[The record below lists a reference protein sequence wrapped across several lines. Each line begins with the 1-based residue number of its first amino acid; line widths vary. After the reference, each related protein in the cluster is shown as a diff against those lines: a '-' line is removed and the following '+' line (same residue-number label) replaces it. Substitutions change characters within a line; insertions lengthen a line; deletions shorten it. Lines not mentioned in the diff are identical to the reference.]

1 MKRRFRVRRLQL
13 RLLTGSVAMMLG
25 ALGTVLIYPSIRD
38 ARIIRGLADADANRQ
53 RQAMARAV
61 AAGRDSR
68 ASLRRLIRALD
79 TENDRQ
85 FLALVDVLQELDAFD
100 TPDRDPLH
108 VDRIRALGIESARS
122 PSDPTS
128 AAGTRELL
136 VRQIVLSGR
145 DNRHVRRALAGTAG
159 DAVPRVRI
167 AAALLAARLKD
178 HDVLRKLMR
187 DPDANVAA
195 AAALDAGLADMT
207 DLVGEITTLLA
218 GAKDS
223 ATLSAAAYAL
233 ARLAPARSATA
244 ICNALGD
251 ATARKDRRLR
261 NRLLLAA
268 GKLAGDDVRAA
279 VLAAVNSRDDREY
292 APAVA
297 VLTAGKLELAGA
309 APSIERILS
318 AAAKGHPG
326 LKESQVLAALW
337 AADRL
342 DLPVRAQAN
351 AICRNWWH
359 PKFPFLLAEAA
370 RVLGR
375 QADLPQG
382 DDANAPT
389 REQCIATLRLAA
401 AYQPL
406 PTTTPATMPAATP
419 ATTPLP
425 SAAAAAALW
434 MLRPDATYMTR
445 QDAVGDDQGFQ
456 DWKIDRSSSAFFV
469 HMAAG
474 SESSRAGDYLAWRIG
489 RSGKAAAF
497 DLGLGLLPR
506 RGAPAALRV
515 YNNNKR
521 ATGAM
526 LLALAAGDAETKR
539 AARERIRSRLFG
551 GPLGGETDPY
561 LKGSYH
567 CALLILGEGGFH
579 EQVRALLDSLEFP
592 KRRVVGALCAAG
604 DGRVLDWLLADQD
617 ASPDDVQY
625 LLLNTGIGEILAHAA
640 PQLPRVDAAAD
651 DRTRLWQ
658 VRILQDYYAIHRGGV
673 RLGPSRQAPGA
684 R

>member
-1 MKRRFRVRRLQL
+1 MKRRFRVQRLQL

-25 ALGTVLIYPSIRD
+25 VLGTVLIYPSIRD
-38 ARIIRGLADADANRQ
+38 ARIIRGLADTDANRQ
-53 RQAMARAV
+53 RRAMAAAV
-61 AAGRDSR
+61 AVGRDSP

-85 FLALVDVLQELDAFD
+85 FLALVDVLQELEAFD

-108 VDRIRALGIESARS
+108 VDRMRALGIESARS
-122 PSDPTS
+122 PIDPTS

-136 VRQIVLSGR
+136 ARQIVLSGR
-145 DNRHVRRALAGTAG
+145 DNRHVRRALARTAA

-195 AAALDAGLADMT
+195 AAALDASLADMT
-207 DLVGEITTLLA
+207 SLAGDITALLA
-218 GAKDS
+218 GAKDT

-244 ICNALGD
+244 ICNALGG
-251 ATARKDRRLR
+251 ATDRKDRRLR
-261 NRLLLAA
+261 DRLLLAA

-279 VLAAVNSRDDREY
+279 VLAALNSRDDGEY

-297 VLTAGKLELAGA
+297 VLTAGKLKLAGA

-318 AAAKGHPG
+318 AAAKGRSG

-342 DLPVRAQAN
+342 DLPVRAQVN
-351 AICRNWWH
+351 AICRTWWH

-406 PTTTPATMPAATP
+406 PTTTPTTMPAP
-419 ATTPLP
+419 PLTTPLP

-445 QDAVGDDQGFQ
+445 QDSAGDDRGFQ

-474 SESSRAGDYLAWRIG
+474 SRSSRAGDYLAWRIG
-489 RSGKAAAF
+489 RSGKEEAF
-497 DLGLGLLPR
+497 DLGLHLLPP

-515 YNNNKR
+515 YNDNKR

-526 LLALAAGDAETKR
+526 LLALAAGDAQTKR
-539 AARERIRSRLFG
+539 TARERIRSRLFG

-567 CALLILGEGGFH
+567 CALLILDEGGFH

-625 LLLNTGIGEILAHAA
+625 LLLNTGIGEVLADAA

-651 DRTRLWQ
+651 DQTRLWQ

-673 RLGPSRQAPGA
+673 RLGLSRQAPGA